1 MSNNKVTVIAQV
13 RVKEGMEKNV
23 KGELSKLVTPTRSEP
38 GCIVYDLYQSAD
50 STTHFMFYECW
61 KSKKDLDE
69 HLQKP
74 YIKAFMEKADEM
86 LEEPVKV
93 SLWEMLSEK

>member
-1 MSNNKVTVIAQV
+1 MSNNNVTVIAQV
-13 RVKEGMEKNV
+13 KVKECVEKKV
-23 KGELSKLVTPTRSEP
+23 RDELMKLVTPTRSEP
-38 GCIVYDLYQSAD
+38 GCIVYDLYQDAD
-50 STTHFMFYECW
+50 SDAHFMFYECW

-74 YIKAFMEKADEM
+74 YIKAFIEKADEM
-86 LEEPVKV
+86 LEEPMNV

>member
-1 MSNNKVTVIAQV
+1 MSNSKVTVIAQV
-13 RVKEGMEKNV
+13 RTRGGMEERV
-23 KGELSKLVTPTRSEP
+23 REELMKLVTPTRSEP
-38 GCIVYDLYQSAD
+38 GCIVYDLYQDAD
-50 STTHFMFYECW
+50 SNTHFMFYECW

-74 YIKAFMEKADEM
+74 YIKAFMEAAGEM
-86 LEEPVKV
+86 LEEPLNV

>member
-1 MSNNKVTVIAQV
+1 MSNNNVTVMAQV
-13 RVKEGMEKNV
+13 RVKKSLEKNV
-23 KGELSKLVTPTRSEP
+23 REELMKLVTPTRSEP
-38 GCIVYDLYQSAD
+38 GCIVYDLYQEAD
-50 STTHFMFYECW
+50 SSSHFMFYECW

-74 YIKAFMEKADEM
+74 YIKAFMETADEM

-93 SLWEMLSEK
+93 SLWEKLSEK

>member
-1 MSNNKVTVIAQV
+1 MPNNNVTVIAQV
-13 RVKEGMEKNV
+13 RVKEGLEKKV
-23 KGELSKLVTPTRSEP
+23 RAELMKLVTPTRSEP
-38 GCIVYDLYQSAD
+38 GCIVYDLYQDAD
-50 STTHFMFYECW
+50 SNAHFMFYECW

-74 YIKAFMEKADEM
+74 YIKAFMEAADEM

-93 SLWEMLSEK
+93 SLWEMLSEQ